1 MRVSELMS
9 KNVETIEETSSC
21 RDAVERMVRAKIR
34 HLPVVDRLG
43 RLVGVVTDR
52 DLRHHLFEPTVL
64 SRVGS
69 VSVDRL
75 LAAVPV
81 ARVMSS
87 PVVTVQADEPLETA
101 ARMMLED
108 KVGSIP
114 VLEGDRIVGII
125 TETDLLRRVV
135 GENYGAE
142 DVECIVVSYP

>member
-9 KNVETIEETSSC
+9 KNVETIAETSSC
-21 RDAVERMVRAKIR
+21 RQAVEQMVRAKIR

-43 RLVGVVTDR
+43 RLAGIVTDR
-52 DLRHHLFEPTVL
+52 DLRHHLFEPHVL
-64 SRVGS
+64 SRIGS
-69 VSVDRL
+69 ISVDQL

-81 ARVMSS
+81 GRVMSS

-108 KVGSIP
+108 KVGSVP
-114 VLEGDRIVGII
+114 VLDGDQIVGII